1 MRNVQRGF
9 SLVEAIVSIGLL
21 TGALVTLAHLVA
33 MCVAANASAKH
44 WVLAS
49 IAAEQKLEEMR
60 ASPMLSDVT
69 DGLDH
74 LNAAGVRICEG
85 AEPCEGT
92 VYARQWSI
100 RPLARSPDAVLL
112 QVRVRH
118 EPYGEVHMV
127 TARRRKVR

>member
-33 MCVAANASAKH
+33 MCVAANASARH

-60 ASPMLSDVT
+60 ASAMLSDVS
-69 DGLDH
+69 DGLDY

-92 VYARQWSI
+92 VYARKWSI

-118 EPYGEVHMV
+118 EPYGEVHLV